1 MKEPIMTARLVC
13 KHRAPTAGKYAEE
26 DAKRFVGKFIKMA
39 FNATNPRTGAAT
51 KEHMW
56 VKVESES
63 QGKLIGTLDN
73 DPILTTDVQFGDEVT
88 LTVDQIEDVI
98 A

>member
-1 MKEPIMTARLVC
+1 MSEPLSNIGLVC
-13 KHRAPTAGKYAEE
+13 PHKAPASGKYAGQ
-26 DAKRFVGKFIKMA
+26 DAKQFVGKFIKMA
-39 FNATNPRTGAAT
+39 FDATNPRTGEAT

-63 QGKLIGTLDN
+63 QGKLTGTLDN

-88 LTVDQIEDVI
+88 LTVDQIEDVL